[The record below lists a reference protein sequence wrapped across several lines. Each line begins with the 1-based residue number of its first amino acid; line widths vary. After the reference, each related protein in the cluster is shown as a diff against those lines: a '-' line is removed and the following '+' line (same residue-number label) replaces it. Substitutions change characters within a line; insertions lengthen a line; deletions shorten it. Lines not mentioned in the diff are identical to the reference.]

1 MYFWIIALRQA
12 LKEPEARGALR
23 SAVAL
28 LATGVLFYTLVE
40 NWSFVDSL
48 YFCVTTLTTVGFGN
62 PAPTTDFGKIFTVFF
77 VLSGVGM
84 FLAVI
89 NGVGRA
95 AVKTQVESIDRRRGR
110 GGAGIEAM
118 RAYAEP
124 PLPELPRTSPP
135 AESDSGADDD

>member
-1 MYFWIIALRQA
+1 MYFWIITLRQA

-23 SAVAL
+23 SAVVL
-28 LATGVLFYTLVE
+28 LVTGVIFYCLVE
-40 NWSFVDSL
+40 HWSVVDSL

-62 PAPTTDFGKIFTVFF
+62 PAPTTDAGKLFTVVF

-95 AVKTQVESIDRRRGR
+95 AVKNQVESIGRRKGHTLDPSRLAAYQEPTLPDAQA
-110 GGAGIEAM
+110 GAGDD
-118 RAYAEP
+118 P
-124 PLPELPRTSPP
+124 DSP
-135 AESDSGADDD
+135 ASSD

>member
-1 MYFWIIALRQA
+1 MYFWIITLKRALQ
-12 LKEPEARGALR
+12 EPEARGALR
-23 SAVAL
+23 SAAAL
-28 LATGVLFYTLVE
+28 LVTGVVFYCFVE

-62 PAPTTDFGKIFTVFF
+62 PAPTTDLGKLFTVFF

-95 AVKTQVESIDRRRGR
+95 AVKNQVESVARRRGNKLDPSKLSQ
-110 GGAGIEAM
+110 
-118 RAYAEP
+118 YQEP
-124 PLPELPRTSPP
+124 SLPETPD
-135 AESDSGADDD
+135 SDDT

>member
-1 MYFWIIALRQA
+1 MYFWIVTLRQA

-23 SAVAL
+23 SAAL
-28 LATGVLFYTLVE
+28 LLVTGVLFYTLVE
-40 NWSFVDSL
+40 HWTVVDSL

-62 PAPTTDFGKIFTVFF
+62 PAPTTDIGKLFTVFF

-95 AVKTQVESIDRRRGR
+95 AVRNQVESVERRKGR
-110 GGAGIEAM
+110 TPDSSKLAHYQEPM
-118 RAYAEP
+118 LPEP
-124 PLPELPRTSPP
+124 PP
-135 AESDSGADDD
+135 SDEG